1 MKIDFH
7 IHTNFSCD
15 ALNSPEEVVLSAIS
29 KGFDCIC
36 IVDHGT
42 TEGAS
47 KALSFASKKPILV
60 IPCIEINSKEGDII
74 GFNIKENIANGF
86 TARDTIKKINLLG
99 GIAIIAHPF
108 AWPKNFKGNL
118 EKFVIENKDLFFAV
132 EVLNASA
139 QDWANK
145 KALGLVKKFNLP
157 FTAGSDAHEA
167 SFIGKAFLEISKDCF
182 SAGEILEEIK
192 KRNALPRGEKVS
204 FLLRMKNLFS
214 TNIRKLK
221 KGKTRA

>member
-7 IHTNFSCD
+7 IHTNFSFD
-15 ALNSPEEVVLSAIS
+15 ALNSPEEVILSAIS
-29 KGFDCIC
+29 KGINCIC

-42 TEGAS
+42 TEGAL

-74 GFNIKENIANGF
+74 GFNIKERIANGF
-86 TARDTIKKINLLG
+86 SAKDTIKEINLLG

-118 EKFVIENKDLFFAV
+118 EKFVIENKDLFFAI

-139 QDWANK
+139 SDWANK
-145 KALGLVKKFNLP
+145 KAHQLVKKFNLL

-167 SFIGKAFLEISKDCF
+167 GFIGKAFLEISKDCL
-182 SAGEILEEIK
+182 SPAEILEEIK
-192 KRNALPRGEKVS
+192 KRNALVRGEKVS
-204 FLLRMKNLFS
+204 FMQRVKNLFS
-214 TNIRKLK
+214 TNIRKFK
-221 KGKTRA
+221 RGKLRV